1 MKKPELNFDDFMVI
15 EGNTR
20 IFNVG
25 RMQQTM
31 EAKVVKSMS
40 MRDKSGYAKFLKG
53 IREQTKRGVPLFW
66 SVQLGLYPEA
76 GVPQVFGG
84 HMRLIIGYNE
94 VKNEIIYTDTWGAGH
109 EHKYMPD
116 DWAWTITQNMFYL
129 NPR

>member
-1 MKKPELNFDDFMVI
+1 
-15 EGNTR
+15 
-20 IFNVG
+20 
-25 RMQQTM
+25 M

-40 MRDKSGYAKFLKG
+40 MCDKSGYTKFLKG

-94 VKNEIIYTDTWGAGH
+94 EKNEIIYTDTWGAGH